1 MVLHLR
7 IPIKLLLPLLSLTGV
22 AVAGA
27 VWTFHG
33 GANTASNGRAFSVA
47 DGIRARN
54 SNHDAATSTPGGKS
68 ARGKS
73 ARGKSAQGARYVSQ
87 MLMLAAGSHTLRSSA
102 GRNFGFGA
110 NGVDSDEV
118 DSNEADVSVNG
129 VQTGSFNAVSV
140 NLRNPAAGSHEIA
153 LAGHPSIP
161 QHRGQPRDEDEPI
174 GNIYPP
180 TSGAPPQSDP
190 PPINPPPINPP
201 PINPPPP
208 DPPPRS
214 SPPPPSSVP
223 DSGGTF
229 LLMLCSGAGLLIM
242 GRLASRQLEK

>member
-33 GANTASNGRAFSVA
+33 GASTASNGRAFSVA

-68 ARGKS
+68 TRGKR

-118 DSNEADVSVNG
+118 DVSVNG
-129 VQTGSFNAVSV
+129 VQTGSFNAVSL

-161 QHRGQPRDEDEPI
+161 QHRGQPRDDDEPI

-201 PINPPPP
+201 PP
-208 DPPPRS
+208 DPPP
-214 SPPPPSSVP
+214 PTSVP

-229 LLMLCSGAGLLIM
+229 LLMLCSGAGLLMM